1 MFLLNIIELNNLI
14 YGTKDVFKISAADC
28 AVDWMNENITVI
40 TIFGKNVQFLMNT
53 SIIEQ
58 ELNTAEEKRRKMYG

>member
-28 AVDWMNENITVI
+28 AVD
-40 TIFGKNVQFLMNT
+40 
-53 SIIEQ
+53 
-58 ELNTAEEKRRKMYG
+58 